1 MKQETKVF
9 KENLIIQAAETVFR
23 KMGFKNAKMEDI
35 AFEAGI
41 TKVTLY
47 TYFQSKEN
55 LYMALTYK
63 AFQRL
68 LDGYYASI
76 EKNKHKS
83 GLESSLALMET
94 SMNFFANNFL
104 YSEALLDYFNTVR
117 SSDSGQNKSKLTEAI
132 NQSLYFNKL
141 QDIHNLPF
149 KLNFKEI
156 ERGKLDGSII
166 SQLDSMLIT
175 LQGWSMVTGFAKILS
190 ASGNTVKPLFNID
203 LNELKN
209 ITLITGKALLLE
221 KGK

>member
-35 AFEAGI
+35 AMEAGI

-63 AFQRL
+63 GFQRL
-68 LDGYYASI
+68 LDAYYASI
-76 EKNKHKS
+76 EKNKNKS
-83 GLESSLALMET
+83 GMESSLALMET

-104 YSEALLDYFNTVR
+104 YSEALLDYFNIIRT
-117 SSDSGQNKSKLTEAI
+117 SDSGQNKSKLTEAI
-132 NQSLYFNKL
+132 KESLYFNKL

-149 KLNFKEI
+149 KLNYKEI
-156 ERGKLDGSII
+156 ERGKQDGSVL

-175 LQGWSMVTGFAKILS
+175 LQGWSMVIGFSKILY
-190 ASGNTVKPLFNID
+190 ASGNAVKPLFNID
-203 LNELKN
+203 LNELKTT
-209 ITLITGKALLLE
+209 TLLSGKALLLQ
-221 KGK
+221 KGV